1 MHDDNLETPDD
12 KSDST
17 TPTGFNATK
26 IEHEM
31 VTKVIKFSF
40 TTPKDRNTQQ
50 APPAIIHTHWMQAIQ
65 TALGED
71 IIIWNNK
78 GEKVEKVNAICWTS
92 NPTLHQKQFKLHQKI
107 TGGNS
112 PRRTIRYYVV
122 HRIITSASIAS
133 IKQIPEIH
141 QILRDNSC
149 YLNKHPWNED
159 AWDTTKIGFV
169 TNFDPSFYTPDQAQM
184 KFHELLKEKIKQMST
199 RTKTKIPHFRMTFS
213 SPKMRIENNHTVSTK
228 AYAIEVKHEDITK
241 MLLVLKSLLQ
251 DTNTFVPFTLRS
263 KFPEGFKM
271 AIKYQTQ
278 MLTSH
283 RTIVLQYMHPDM
295 MFHIDEIIKSINGVI
310 NIMPD
315 KHVLS
320 NGKHRIL
327 VSKEKFNSAQEEVQR
342 YLPGWCDT
350 YIPPDAYPKPNP
362 FPERPKVQPIHNDG
376 FSSGEN
382 SWMSLSNAS
391 FMSMD
396 LSNVADDK
404 YFSNTTAATKAFTY
418 AEIILTPPRHVAGKL
433 KNITTNN
440 DQNSDED
447 TQAVISEITTTA
459 RTETEQ
465 QQRRELEHAR
475 QIIANQQ
482 AEIQKLKEDQE
493 KSKKFLRRNICTIT

>member
-1 MHDDNLETPDD
+1 
-12 KSDST
+12 
-17 TPTGFNATK
+17 
-26 IEHEM
+26 
-31 VTKVIKFSF
+31 
-40 TTPKDRNTQQ
+40 
-50 APPAIIHTHWMQAIQ
+50 
-65 TALGED
+65 
-71 IIIWNNK
+71 
-78 GEKVEKVNAICWTS
+78 
-92 NPTLHQKQFKLHQKI
+92 
-107 TGGNS
+107 
-112 PRRTIRYYVV
+112 
-122 HRIITSASIAS
+122 
-133 IKQIPEIH
+133 
-141 QILRDNSC
+141 
-149 YLNKHPWNED
+149 
-159 AWDTTKIGFV
+159 
-169 TNFDPSFYTPDQAQM
+169 
-184 KFHELLKEKIKQMST
+184 
-199 RTKTKIPHFRMTFS
+199 
-213 SPKMRIENNHTVSTK
+213 
-228 AYAIEVKHEDITK
+228 
-241 MLLVLKSLLQ
+241 MLLVLKSLLR
-251 DTNTFVPFTLRS
+251 DSNTFVPFTLRS

-310 NIMPD
+310 NIMPN

-440 DQNSDED
+440 DQNSDKD

-482 AEIQKLKEDQE
+482 AKIQKLKEDQE